1 MELHDDAILL
11 RTWRAK
17 DAPQVYAAC
26 QDREIQR
33 WLPGLPQPYT
43 ADDARAFVAD
53 ELELGP
59 HQFAITEQGNVVG
72 SIGLQLG
79 PHETGGV
86 GYWCAPEARGRGFTT
101 RALRLVCRLGLGE
114 LGLERLE
121 LTTDADNLASQRV
134 AEKVGF
140 RREGLLRSHLRTPQG
155 VRRDSVLFSLLP
167 GELR

>member
-86 GYWCAPEARGRGFTT
+86 GYWCAPEARGR
-101 RALRLVCRLGLGE
+101 
-114 LGLERLE
+114 
-121 LTTDADNLASQRV
+121 ASQRARCGWCV
-134 AEKVGF
+134 ASG
-140 RREGLLRSHLRTPQG
+140 SAN
-155 VRRDSVLFSLLP
+155 SVSS
-167 GELR
+167 GSS